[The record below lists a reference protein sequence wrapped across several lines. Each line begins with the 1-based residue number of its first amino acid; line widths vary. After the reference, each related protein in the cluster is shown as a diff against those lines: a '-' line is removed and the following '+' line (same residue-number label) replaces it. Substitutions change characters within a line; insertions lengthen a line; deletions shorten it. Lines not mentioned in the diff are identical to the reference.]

1 MPERP
6 RFEGDNPRFNIPA
19 PGTYMPTIPDHLRPI
34 VDLEPPNPFT
44 FDPNLGQPPPESFG
58 IGNTLMPPDPYASP
72 YFNDPYSYL
81 PNEPEP
87 FAPSY
92 GGYQSPDNR
101 PAGRTGG
108 PNRGGG
114 NNPIYNNPMN
124 NMGNTNIVP
133 TARRVP
139 VAPPPGYRPGI
150 DPEWNYFPNSNPPAT
165 TMGQYPYGITPP
177 ANLPNFGNALAGVE
191 DFDFSNLDLS
201 NLDLSGLGF
210 SQPSTPSVQQPA
222 TPQIA
227 QPTMPEIDYDLLAS
241 KFNFPSQPAFEMPD
255 YSDLSERLAG
265 IETGL
270 GGLENRFQN
279 FQVPEFKAP
288 EINYDLLANKIN
300 MPDYTKQFEN
310 LQTGLGG
317 LGSQI
322 GNIPSYEMPNFDYD
336 QLAGNIAGQIQ
347 MPSFEMPDYTQQ
359 FQNLQTG
366 LGGLGTQLGN
376 MPSFQMPDY
385 SQQFEN
391 LQGSLGGLGE
401 QIGGLQTPSF
411 EMPDY
416 SQQFADIQSG
426 LGGLGTQLG
435 NMPSYE
441 MPNYNQQFENLQQ
454 QIGGMGYG
462 GPSLEDIQGMM
473 PSYQGYGGPS
483 LEDIQG
489 IMPSYQTPDYSS
501 QFENLQQQIGGLG
514 YGGPSL
520 EDIQGIIPSYQSP
533 DLSNYMTKDLLESSI
548 QNDPR
553 LRGAQGLT
561 GMQGL
566 QGLQGLEGMQ
576 GLQGQQGLAG
586 AIGQQGLQGLQGL
599 EGLQGLQGMQ
609 GLEGAIGQQGLAGA
623 AGAQGLQG
631 MQGMQG
637 MQGAMGLTGA
647 AGESIDP
654 SELEAL
660 IAASQQS
667 YNPYNPTLGPSDRPL
682 GFAKGGSIR
691 YQEGAGIAGLE
702 EGAEMTEG
710 NEQLIEATI
719 MAIQGMAPDQATADA
734 IINQFIGLY
743 GQEAFMTLREQVL
756 NPDGGAQTQ
765 GMIEGFGGGMDDFV
779 QGVAGNQDRIAASP
793 GEYIVPAD
801 VVSQLGDG
809 NSTEGSRKLDGM
821 LERTRMAKTGT
832 IKQAPPIDSR
842 RVLPA

>member
-1 MPERP
+1 M
-6 RFEGDNPRFNIPA
+6 
-19 PGTYMPTIPDHLRPI
+19 TSPI
-34 VDLEPPNPFT
+34 EDIDIN
-44 FDPNLGQPPPESFG
+44 D
-58 IGNTLMPPDPYASP
+58 P
-72 YFNDPYSYL
+72 YFNEPQPYSYIPEL
-81 PNEPEP
+81 SPYAGVAGTGSITNNYLNPN
-87 FAPSY
+87 Y
-92 GGYQSPDNR
+92 
-101 PAGRTGG
+101 GRTGG

-114 NNPIYNNPMN
+114 NNPTYNNPTN
-124 NMGNTNIVP
+124 NMGNQNIVP
-133 TARRVP
+133 TAARVP

-150 DPEWNYFPNSNPPAT
+150 DPEWNYFPNSNPPAST
-165 TMGQYPYGITPP
+165 IGQYPYGITPP
-177 ANLPNFGNALAGVE
+177 SGLPNFGNALAGLE
-191 DFDFSNLDLS
+191 GMDFSNLDLS

-210 SQPSTPSVQQPA
+210 SQPSTPPVEQPA
-222 TPQIA
+222 TPQTT

-288 EINYDLLANKIN
+288 EINYDLLAGKIN

-462 GPSLEDIQGMM
+462 GPTLQ
-473 PSYQGYGGPS
+473 
-483 LEDIQG
+483 DIQG
-489 IMPSYQTPDYSS
+489 IMPSYQAPDYSE
-501 QFENLQQQIGGLG
+501 QFANLQTGLGGLGQQIGGLG

-520 EDIQGIIPSYQSP
+520 EQIQGIMPSYQGYSGPSLEQIQDIMSGYQMPDYSSQFQDLQNQIGNIGYGGPSLQDIQGMMPSY
-533 DLSNYMTKDLLESSI
+533 D
-548 QNDPR
+548 
-553 LRGAQGLT
+553 
-561 GMQGL
+561 
-566 QGLQGLEGMQ
+566 
-576 GLQGQQGLAG
+576 
-586 AIGQQGLQGLQGL
+586 
-599 EGLQGLQGMQ
+599 
-609 GLEGAIGQQGLAGA
+609 
-623 AGAQGLQG
+623 
-631 MQGMQG
+631 
-637 MQGAMGLTGA
+637 
-647 AGESIDP
+647 
-654 SELEAL
+654 
-660 IAASQQS
+660 
-667 YNPYNPTLGPSDRPL
+667 PYNPMLGLSDKPI

-691 YQEGAGIAGLE
+691 YQEGEGIAGLE

-710 NEQLIEATI
+710 NGQLIEATI
-719 MAIQGMAPDQATADA
+719 MVIQGMAPDQGIADA

-743 GQEAFMTLREQVL
+743 GQEAFMALREQVL

-832 IKQAPPIDSR
+832 IEQAPPIDSR

>member
-1 MPERP
+1 MAARPKTTSGRGQTIVRNPTPMPERP

-19 PGTYMPTIPDHLRPI
+19 PGTYMPPMLP
-34 VDLEPPNPFT
+34 

-133 TARRVP
+133 TAARVP

-191 DFDFSNLDLS
+191 NLDFSNFDLS

-255 YSDLSERLAG
+255 YSDLSERLSG

-300 MPDYTKQFEN
+300 MPDYTQQFQN

-322 GNIPSYEMPNFDYD
+322 GGLQTPSFEVPDFDYD
-336 QLAGNIAGQIQ
+336 LLAGNIAG
-347 MPSFEMPDYTQQ
+347 
-359 FQNLQTG
+359 
-366 LGGLGTQLGN
+366 N
-376 MPSFQMPDY
+376 M
-385 SQQFEN
+385 
-391 LQGSLGGLGE
+391 
-401 QIGGLQTPSF
+401 PSF

-416 SQQFADIQSG
+416 SQQFANIQQG
-426 LGGLGTQLG
+426 LGGLGTQLGNFQMPSFEMPDYSQQFSDIQTGLGGLGQQIG

-441 MPNYNQQFENLQQ
+441 MPNYNQ
-454 QIGGMGYG
+454 
-462 GPSLEDIQGMM
+462 
-473 PSYQGYGGPS
+473 
-483 LEDIQG
+483 
-489 IMPSYQTPDYSS
+489 

-520 EDIQGIIPSYQSP
+520 EDIQGIMPSY
-533 DLSNYMTKDLLESSI
+533 D
-548 QNDPR
+548 
-553 LRGAQGLT
+553 
-561 GMQGL
+561 
-566 QGLQGLEGMQ
+566 
-576 GLQGQQGLAG
+576 
-586 AIGQQGLQGLQGL
+586 
-599 EGLQGLQGMQ
+599 
-609 GLEGAIGQQGLAGA
+609 
-623 AGAQGLQG
+623 
-631 MQGMQG
+631 
-637 MQGAMGLTGA
+637 
-647 AGESIDP
+647 
-654 SELEAL
+654 
-660 IAASQQS
+660 
-667 YNPYNPTLGPSDRPL
+667 PYNPMLGPSDRPL

-691 YQEGAGIAGLE
+691 YQEGEGIAGL
-702 EGAEMTEG
+702 GDDAEMTEG
-710 NEQLIEATI
+710 NQQLIEATI
-719 MAIQGMAPDQATADA
+719 MTIQGMAPDQATADA

-743 GQEAFMTLREQVL
+743 GQEAFMALREQVL

-832 IKQAPPIDSR
+832 IEQAPPIDSR

>member
-19 PGTYMPTIPDHLRPI
+19 PGTYMPPMLP
-34 VDLEPPNPFT
+34 

-133 TARRVP
+133 TAARVP

-191 DFDFSNLDLS
+191 NLDFSNFDLS

-255 YSDLSERLAG
+255 YSDLSERLSG

-300 MPDYTKQFEN
+300 MPDYTQQFQN

-322 GNIPSYEMPNFDYD
+322 GGLQTPSFEVPDFDYD
-336 QLAGNIAGQIQ
+336 LLAGNIAG
-347 MPSFEMPDYTQQ
+347 
-359 FQNLQTG
+359 
-366 LGGLGTQLGN
+366 N
-376 MPSFQMPDY
+376 M
-385 SQQFEN
+385 
-391 LQGSLGGLGE
+391 
-401 QIGGLQTPSF
+401 PSF

-416 SQQFADIQSG
+416 SQQFANIQQG
-426 LGGLGTQLG
+426 LGGLGTQLGNFQMPSFEMPDYSQQFSDIQTGLGGLGQQIG

-441 MPNYNQQFENLQQ
+441 MPNYNQ
-454 QIGGMGYG
+454 
-462 GPSLEDIQGMM
+462 
-473 PSYQGYGGPS
+473 
-483 LEDIQG
+483 
-489 IMPSYQTPDYSS
+489 

-520 EDIQGIIPSYQSP
+520 EDIQGIMPSY
-533 DLSNYMTKDLLESSI
+533 D
-548 QNDPR
+548 
-553 LRGAQGLT
+553 
-561 GMQGL
+561 
-566 QGLQGLEGMQ
+566 
-576 GLQGQQGLAG
+576 
-586 AIGQQGLQGLQGL
+586 
-599 EGLQGLQGMQ
+599 
-609 GLEGAIGQQGLAGA
+609 
-623 AGAQGLQG
+623 
-631 MQGMQG
+631 
-637 MQGAMGLTGA
+637 
-647 AGESIDP
+647 
-654 SELEAL
+654 
-660 IAASQQS
+660 
-667 YNPYNPTLGPSDRPL
+667 PYNPMLGPSDRPL

-691 YQEGAGIAGLE
+691 YQEGEGIAGL
-702 EGAEMTEG
+702 GDDAEMTEG
-710 NEQLIEATI
+710 NQQLIEATI
-719 MAIQGMAPDQATADA
+719 MTIQGMAPDQATADA

-743 GQEAFMTLREQVL
+743 GQEAFMALREQVL

-832 IKQAPPIDSR
+832 IEQAPPIDSR

>member
-1 MPERP
+1 MARSKTTSGRGGKGQTIVRNPTPMPERP

-19 PGTYMPTIPDHLRPI
+19 PGTYMPPMLP
-34 VDLEPPNPFT
+34 

-114 NNPIYNNPMN
+114 NNPMYNNPMN
-124 NMGNTNIVP
+124 NMGNTNRVP
-133 TARRVP
+133 TAARIP

-177 ANLPNFGNALAGVE
+177 ANLPNFGNALAGLE
-191 DFDFSNLDLS
+191 GMGFSDFDIPEFDLS

-279 FQVPEFKAP
+279 FQAPEFKAP
-288 EINYDLLANKIN
+288 EINYDLLADKIN
-300 MPDYTKQFEN
+300 
-310 LQTGLGG
+310 
-317 LGSQI
+317 
-322 GNIPSYEMPNFDYD
+322 
-336 QLAGNIAGQIQ
+336 
-347 MPSFEMPDYTQQ
+347 MPDYTQQ

-366 LGGLGTQLGN
+366 LGGLGSQIGGLQTPSFEMPDFDYDQLAGNIAGQIQMPTYEMPDYSQQFANIQQGLGGLGTQLGNFQMPSFEMPDYTQQFENLQTGLGGLGQQIGN

-385 SQQFEN
+385 SQQFES

-426 LGGLGTQLG
+426 LGGLGQQIG

-454 QIGGMGYG
+454 QIGNM
-462 GPSLEDIQGMM
+462 
-473 PSYQGYGGPS
+473 GYGGPS

-489 IMPSYQTPDYSS
+489 IMPSYQAPDYSS
-501 QFENLQQQIGGLG
+501 QFQDLQNQIG
-514 YGGPSL
+514 
-520 EDIQGIIPSYQSP
+520 
-533 DLSNYMTKDLLESSI
+533 NM
-548 QNDPR
+548 
-553 LRGAQGLT
+553 
-561 GMQGL
+561 GMV
-566 QGLQGLEGMQ
+566 
-576 GLQGQQGLAG
+576 
-586 AIGQQGLQGLQGL
+586 
-599 EGLQGLQGMQ
+599 
-609 GLEGAIGQQGLAGA
+609 
-623 AGAQGLQG
+623 
-631 MQGMQG
+631 
-637 MQGAMGLTGA
+637 
-647 AGESIDP
+647 P
-654 SELEAL
+654 
-660 IAASQQS
+660 S
-667 YNPYNPTLGPSDRPL
+667 YNPYSPAFDPNLGQPPLGPSDRPL

-691 YQEGAGIAGLE
+691 YQEGEGIAGL
-702 EGAEMTEG
+702 GDDAEMTEG
-710 NEQLIEATI
+710 NQQLIEATI

-743 GQEAFMTLREQVL
+743 GQEAFMALREQVL

-832 IKQAPPIDSR
+832 IEQAPPIDSR

>member
-1 MPERP
+1 MAARPKTTGVKTPTPRVTRRPDREWIEEQP

-19 PGTYMPTIPDHLRPI
+19 PGTYMPPMLP
-34 VDLEPPNPFT
+34 

-58 IGNTLMPPDPYASP
+58 IGNTLMPPDPSTSP

-81 PNEPEP
+81 PDEPQPYSYIPESDVRTAGSGAGIGSITNNP
-87 FAPSY
+87 FNPNY
-92 GGYQSPDNR
+92 
-101 PAGRTGG
+101 GRTGG
-108 PNRGGG
+108 PNRSGG
-114 NNPIYNNPMN
+114 NNTIYNNLMN
-124 NMGNTNIVP
+124 NMGNQNIVP
-133 TARRVP
+133 TAARIP

-165 TMGQYPYGITPP
+165 TMGQYPYNITPP

-191 DFDFSNLDLS
+191 NLDFSNFDLS

-222 TPQIA
+222 MPQIA
-227 QPTMPEIDYDLLAS
+227 QPAMPAMPEIDYDLLAS

-255 YSDLSERLAG
+255 YSDLSERLSG

-279 FQVPEFKAP
+279 LQVPQFDIP
-288 EINYDLLANKIN
+288 EINYDLLADKVNMPFFE

-317 LGSQI
+317 LGQQI
-322 GNIPSYEMPNFDYD
+322 GGLQTPSFEVPDFDYD
-336 QLAGNIAGQIQ
+336 LLAGNIAGN
-347 MPSFEMPDYTQQ
+347 MPSFEMPDYSQQ
-359 FQNLQTG
+359 FENLQTG
-366 LGGLGTQLGN
+366 LGGLGTQLSN
-376 MPSFQMPDY
+376 FQMPSLEIPDY

-391 LQGSLGGLGE
+391 LQGSLGGLGQ
-401 QIGGLQTPSF
+401 QIGNFQMPSF

-416 SQQFADIQSG
+416 SQQFANIQQG
-426 LGGLGTQLG
+426 LGGLGQQIG

-454 QIGGMGYG
+454 QIGNIGYG
-462 GPSLEDIQGMM
+462 GPSLEDIQ
-473 PSYQGYGGPS
+473 
-483 LEDIQG
+483 D
-489 IMPSYQTPDYSS
+489 
-501 QFENLQQQIGGLG
+501 
-514 YGGPSL
+514 
-520 EDIQGIIPSYQSP
+520 IIPSY
-533 DLSNYMTKDLLESSI
+533 D
-548 QNDPR
+548 
-553 LRGAQGLT
+553 
-561 GMQGL
+561 
-566 QGLQGLEGMQ
+566 
-576 GLQGQQGLAG
+576 
-586 AIGQQGLQGLQGL
+586 
-599 EGLQGLQGMQ
+599 
-609 GLEGAIGQQGLAGA
+609 
-623 AGAQGLQG
+623 
-631 MQGMQG
+631 
-637 MQGAMGLTGA
+637 
-647 AGESIDP
+647 
-654 SELEAL
+654 
-660 IAASQQS
+660 
-667 YNPYNPTLGPSDRPL
+667 PYNPMLGPSDKPL

-691 YQEGAGIAGLE
+691 YQEGEGIAGL
-702 EGAEMTEG
+702 GDDAEMTEG
-710 NEQLIEATI
+710 NQQLIEATI
-719 MAIQGMAPDQATADA
+719 MTIQGMAPDQATADA

-743 GQEAFMTLREQVL
+743 GQEAFMALREQVL

-832 IKQAPPIDSR
+832 IEQAPPIDSR

>member
-19 PGTYMPTIPDHLRPI
+19 PGTYMPPMLP
-34 VDLEPPNPFT
+34 

-114 NNPIYNNPMN
+114 NNPMYNNPMN
-124 NMGNTNIVP
+124 NMGNTNRVP
-133 TARRVP
+133 TAARIP

-177 ANLPNFGNALAGVE
+177 ANLPNFGNALAGLE
-191 DFDFSNLDLS
+191 GMGFSDFDIPEFDLS

-279 FQVPEFKAP
+279 FQAPEFKAP
-288 EINYDLLANKIN
+288 EINYDLLADKIN
-300 MPDYTKQFEN
+300 
-310 LQTGLGG
+310 
-317 LGSQI
+317 
-322 GNIPSYEMPNFDYD
+322 
-336 QLAGNIAGQIQ
+336 
-347 MPSFEMPDYTQQ
+347 MPDYTQQ

-366 LGGLGTQLGN
+366 LGGLG
-376 MPSFQMPDY
+376 S
-385 SQQFEN
+385 
-391 LQGSLGGLGE
+391 

-411 EMPDY
+411 EMPDFDYDQLAGNIAGQIQMPTYEMPDY
-416 SQQFADIQSG
+416 SQQFANIQQG
-426 LGGLGTQLG
+426 LGGLGTQLGNFQMPSFEMPDYTQQFENLQTGLGGLGQQIG

-454 QIGGMGYG
+454 QIGNM
-462 GPSLEDIQGMM
+462 
-473 PSYQGYGGPS
+473 GYGGPS

-489 IMPSYQTPDYSS
+489 IMPSYQAPDYSS
-501 QFENLQQQIGGLG
+501 QFQDLQNQIG
-514 YGGPSL
+514 
-520 EDIQGIIPSYQSP
+520 
-533 DLSNYMTKDLLESSI
+533 NM
-548 QNDPR
+548 
-553 LRGAQGLT
+553 
-561 GMQGL
+561 GMV
-566 QGLQGLEGMQ
+566 
-576 GLQGQQGLAG
+576 
-586 AIGQQGLQGLQGL
+586 
-599 EGLQGLQGMQ
+599 
-609 GLEGAIGQQGLAGA
+609 
-623 AGAQGLQG
+623 
-631 MQGMQG
+631 
-637 MQGAMGLTGA
+637 
-647 AGESIDP
+647 P
-654 SELEAL
+654 
-660 IAASQQS
+660 S
-667 YNPYNPTLGPSDRPL
+667 YNPYSPAFDPNLGQPPLGPSDRPL

-691 YQEGAGIAGLE
+691 YQEGEGIAGL
-702 EGAEMTEG
+702 GDDAEMTEG
-710 NEQLIEATI
+710 NQQLIEATI

-743 GQEAFMTLREQVL
+743 GQEAFMALREQVL

-832 IKQAPPIDSR
+832 IEQAPPIDSR